1 MAWDNPTMAEHFAF
15 REGNLGKAAALN
27 KGNPFEGMVPPDTG
41 VLGSF
46 PSQFTNAIRRIRR
59 ILSKHNGNY
68 GKAAAIEKVKALS
81 TSGPIWF
88 MRNHI

>member
-15 REGNLGKAAALN
+15 GEGNLGKAAALN

-46 PSQFTNAIRRIRR
+46 PSQFTNAIRMIQD
-59 ILSKHNGNY
+59 LFQAQWK
-68 GKAAAIEKVKALS
+68 L
-81 TSGPIWF
+81 W
-88 MRNHI
+88 